1 MIIFIYDYIYIII
14 YMCVCIHL
22 WVILPLYNT
31 SIQFGDLPAMFDDTE
46 GNASATRTECTLRL
60 RYHENFG
67 VPGAQK
73 RGESPIDFFL
83 GFNGCF
89 LGFCGFLLGCRL
101 IMRYHAMILEI
112 YIYI

>member
-1 MIIFIYDYIYIII
+1 
-14 YMCVCIHL
+14 
-22 WVILPLYNT
+22 
-31 SIQFGDLPAMFDDTE
+31 MFDDTE

-73 RGESPIDFFL
+73 RGESPIDFFW

-101 IMRYHAMILEI
+101 IMRYHAMIFDI
-112 YIYI
+112 YIILPVVPHKAVAEVSKIGNL